1 MPKVV
6 CDIMGSKKDQNNKTL
21 KNDLFILIVFLLIS
35 GCLFIV
41 FKNPSRTDGD
51 YALITVNGEEYARL
65 DLDEDTD
72 ITVSTDNGINS
83 VHVSDGMISVI
94 SADCPD
100 QICVNHEAI
109 GYDKET
115 IVCLPHKL
123 VIEICSEKEADV
135 DAISQ

>member
-1 MPKVV
+1 MSLKE
-6 CDIMGSKKDQNNKTL
+6 GQNNKTL

-41 FKNPSRTDGD
+41 FKNPSRTDGE

-65 DLDEDTD
+65 DINENTD
-72 ITVSTDNGINS
+72 ITVSTDEGTKS
-83 VHVSDGMISVI
+83 VHVSNGKISVI